1 MKLMGLFLFSV
12 LAIFSSLLIDTPR
25 EQSLSD
31 NIFAEQEV
39 SPSSS
44 STLFQNTGLR
54 VVWAEVN
61 VLRRKQRPYRN
72 PLRRLRKKLRK
83 DKRMRRRLLKG
94 NPEKDSSVEAA
105 PLENEIS
112 QVEQQTE
119 NVIEVSEAEGA
130 MPQRS
135 KRGRKPTIETNHVF
149 CPIEGCRGY
158 LVVGPHPDHWIVG
171 AGTYDTKSDNN
182 HQMYR
187 CKWCGERFSETRG
200 TVFFGLKT
208 PQETVYR
215 ALHSLCEN
223 MGIRAA
229 ARVFEVKPD
238 TILLWLRRAG
248 EHCEKVSAYLMRN
261 LHVEQAQLEELW
273 TFVFKKNKTLSAWEK
288 LYTEYGDTWVWTAI
302 DPTHKLVLSLVV
314 GEHEEEQAVNLLQK
328 LKAVVV
334 NGCLPLLVS
343 DQLPHYVQAILKVFG
358 RWVQPQRNGNR
369 GRFPNPRLE
378 PTEDLHYARV
388 NSV

>member
-1 MKLMGLFLFSV
+1 
-12 LAIFSSLLIDTPR
+12 
-25 EQSLSD
+25 
-31 NIFAEQEV
+31 
-39 SPSSS
+39 
-44 STLFQNTGLR
+44 
-54 VVWAEVN
+54 
-61 VLRRKQRPYRN
+61 
-72 PLRRLRKKLRK
+72 
-83 DKRMRRRLLKG
+83 
-94 NPEKDSSVEAA
+94 
-105 PLENEIS
+105 LENEIS

-119 NVIEVSEAEGA
+119 NVVEVSEAECCKAEG

-135 KRGRKPTIETNHVF
+135 KRGRRKPTIETNHVF

-158 LVVGPHPDHWIVG
+158 FVLGPHPGHWIVG
-171 AGTYDTKSDNN
+171 AGTYDTKSDNH

-261 LHVEQAQLEELW
+261 LHVEQPNWKSIWPL
-273 TFVFKKNKTLSAWEK
+273 
-288 LYTEYGDTWVWTAI
+288 GTAS
-302 DPTHKLVLSLVV
+302 T
-314 GEHEEEQAVNLLQK
+314 
-328 LKAVVV
+328 
-334 NGCLPLLVS
+334 
-343 DQLPHYVQAILKVFG
+343 
-358 RWVQPQRNGNR
+358 
-369 GRFPNPRLE
+369 
-378 PTEDLHYARV
+378 
-388 NSV
+388 